1 MIGKS
6 AMEYTAMENF
16 DMIEFLKTLQELG
29 VGTNGLLVAAL
40 TTLAFILVVRP
51 FLLRVQ
57 QISDQDSKK
66 EKEKSDHSSTPQ

>member
-66 EKEKSDHSSTPQ
+66 EKEESDHSSTPQ